1 MSDYLELSDDI
12 SNDTV
17 DQRLYM
23 PLISTKTDFAWDD
36 ITFFFENRAKLRV
49 EQREKYVRLFTAIT
63 ARIKHTFRALNLS
76 KSNDMPAPV
85 DNVVRT
91 SVKLAIHR
99 SGICVF
105 VKQGGLW
112 SADTSLWFIS
122 AELLCAGQDKRNKL
136 CEDSG
141 KLSFKYQG
149 LRKKHN
155 QLDLKTEYIKDL
167 EETLRTENIWCVEVS
182 KLIEAKLQSIE
193 DERKQLRAEMDEVTS
208 KMSIYT
214 YEGEL
219 PPDEVV

>member
-149 LRKKHN
+149 LRKKRHL
-155 QLDLKTEYIKDL
+155 LDVRTEHIKDL

-182 KLIEAKLQSIE
+182 KLIEAKLQTIE
-193 DERKQLRAEMDEVTS
+193 VARSCLRAEMGDVTS
-208 KMSIYT
+208 KMDIYT

-219 PPDEVV
+219 PPSEVV